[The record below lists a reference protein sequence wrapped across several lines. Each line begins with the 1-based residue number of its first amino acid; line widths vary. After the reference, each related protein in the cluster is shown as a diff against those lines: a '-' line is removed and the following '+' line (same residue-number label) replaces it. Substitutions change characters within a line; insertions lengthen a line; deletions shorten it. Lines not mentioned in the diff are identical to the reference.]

1 LVGADR
7 PASAREP
14 RVAVGCVRRSMFE
27 LFAFGSERKI
37 WEGRSSVALSA

>member
-1 LVGADR
+1 MGADR

-27 LFAFGSERKI
+27 LFAFGSERKT
-37 WEGRSSVALSA
+37 WEGPRSVAVSA